1 MPRFFFHTRDHNE
14 FVEDLE
20 GADFPDINAARRDA
34 QAAAREMMA
43 ELLLRNDVVDGR
55 RFEIANSDGD
65 ILEAVP
71 FRSAMRSE

>member
-20 GADFPDINAARRDA
+20 GADFPDLNAARRDA

-65 ILEAVP
+65 VLEVVP